1 MKIYNPETT
10 KETVFCLNVL
20 LLGKRHDVRSARP
33 DLHVFYSDDRSDQ
46 NLDSQCMESSGFV
59 RLAFWVDTWGSGLAY
74 LQSQCLYT
82 GTGLEN
88 P

>member
-33 DLHVFYSDDRSDQ
+33 DLHVFYSDGRS
-46 NLDSQCMESSGFV
+46 EK
-59 RLAFWVDTWGSGLAY
+59 TWTLSVKRV
-74 LQSQCLYT
+74 QVF
-82 GTGLEN
+82 
-88 P
+88 